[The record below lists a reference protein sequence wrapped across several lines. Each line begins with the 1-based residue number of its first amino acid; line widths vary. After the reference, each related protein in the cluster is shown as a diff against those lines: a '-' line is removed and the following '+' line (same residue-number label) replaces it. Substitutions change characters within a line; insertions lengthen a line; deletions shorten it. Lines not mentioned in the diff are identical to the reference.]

1 MFDLKVINSVLG
13 EMEEERGIPRERM
26 LSAMEEALA
35 TAYRKEFGKRGQI
48 ITCAF
53 DIETGTTTFNQI
65 KIVVDESMLKPE
77 PERDEDGNLIG
88 EAAEEAA
95 RKAVQEA
102 EDRRSTRR
110 EVEEVE
116 DEDGKV
122 RFDEEKHIMID
133 TAKMIKSGVVLGEEL
148 VFPLEP
154 KDDFGRIAAQTAKQV
169 IMQKIR
175 EAEKDSALEEFGQKA
190 GDIVVGQVQRFERGN
205 LYVDLGRVTAIMPY
219 DEQIPG
225 ERFKPGDRIRAIL
238 LAVEET
244 PRGIFLKLSR
254 SHADFLVE
262 LFAIEAP
269 ELQSGAVEVKSVARE
284 AGARTKIAVHAT
296 DTHIDPVGSLVG
308 QRGVR
313 VSTVMSE
320 LGGEKIDIIEW
331 SPEPV
336 EFIEDALSP
345 AQVMEVRIEQE
356 PNAEAGERGH
366 AVVEVAGD
374 QQSLAIGRGGQN
386 VRLAAKLTGWKIDI
400 MSANTGEELAE
411 ADADGDVTLQAPA
424 DTMVGADDEVM
435 GEDDATTTK
444 PDIEEILKAEEE
456 TQDRDAYG
464 AFEENDVDTP
474 EEAEEQLA
482 EAEANDSTLGEAV
495 VEVSDFAE
503 GNMTDGLESQ
513 ADVDDTSD
521 QAEPETEEEKK

>member
-13 EMEEERGIPRERM
+13 EMEEERGISRQKM
-26 LSAMEEALA
+26 LAAIEESLA
-35 TAYRKEFGKRGQI
+35 TAYRKEFGKRGQL

-53 DIETGTTTFNQI
+53 DIDTGTTVFNQI
-65 KIVVDESMLKPE
+65 KIVVDDSMLKPE
-77 PERDEDGNLIG
+77 LEKDEDGNVI
-88 EAAEEAA
+88 APEEPE
-95 RKAVQEA
+95 K
-102 EDRRSTRR
+102 ED
-110 EVEEVE
+110 E

-133 TAKMIKSGVVLGEEL
+133 TAKMIKSGVELGEEL
-148 VFPLEP
+148 IFPLEP

-175 EAEKDSALEEFGQKA
+175 EAEKETALAEFGQKQ
-190 GDIVVGQVQRFERGN
+190 GDIITGHVLRFERGN
-205 LYVDLGRVTAIMPY
+205 LYVEIGRATAIMPY

-225 ERFKPGDRIRAIL
+225 ERFKSGDRIRAIL

-254 SHADFLVE
+254 AHADFLVE

-269 ELQSGAVEVKSVARE
+269 EVQSGAVEIKSVARE

-296 DTHIDPVGSLVG
+296 DTHIDPVGSMVG

-331 SPEPV
+331 SPVPI

-345 AQVMEVRIEQE
+345 AQVLEVTVQTE
-356 PNAEAGERGH
+356 PNAETGERGH
-366 AVVEVAGD
+366 AIVEVAGD

-400 MSANTGEELAE
+400 VSANTGEDLAE
-411 ADADGDVTLQAPA
+411 ADPSGDGTLEAPA
-424 DTMVGADDEVM
+424 GTVAGDDADVM
-435 GEDDATTTK
+435 ETDDATTTK
-444 PDIEEILKAEEE
+444 PDVEEVLKDSEE

-482 EAEANDSTLGEAV
+482 EAEAGESTLGEAK
-495 VEVSDFAE
+495 VEVADMTE
-503 GNMTDGLESQ
+503 GNLTDGLDSQ
-513 ADVDDTSD
+513 AHVEVTSEEGESED
-521 QAEPETEEEKK
+521 KETESKEDETTEETEDTK